1 MINVFEP
8 DVSLRHYFQIY
19 KALKQKQLSGSST
32 IVKEFERNISSYFD
46 RKFCVSVSNGSSA
59 LDLAL
64 NCIDFKEG
72 DEVVVPS
79 FTIISCLSSIVR
91 SGATPVFCDVDIK
104 SWNMT
109 LSNLME
115 AITDKTKAVLMVHT
129 YGLTAEAELISE
141 FCHNKGLVL
150 IEDSAEAHGQ
160 TIGDKKCGSFG
171 DISTLSFYAN
181 KHVTTGEGGA
191 VLTDNEIY
199 FKKLK
204 QMKNLDFISNK
215 RFQHNN
221 FYWNYR
227 MGGLQAAF
235 GIQSLKNIDFTI
247 QHKINQASYYNILFS
262 EYEKYLKIPVVEID
276 KIKNHYWV
284 YGIVLDDFFDR
295 DRITDSL
302 YDKGIETRP
311 FFWPLHD
318 QPAYKSM
325 FKKRFKLPNSEYL
338 GKQGF
343 YIPLG
348 KHLNKTKQKF
358 VASSVISELNLNS

>member
-1 MINVFEP
+1 MISVFEP
-8 DVSLRHYFQIY
+8 EVTLRHYYQIY
-19 KALKQKQLSGSST
+19 KALKDKQLSGSST
-32 IVKEFERNISSYFD
+32 VVKEFEKKISMYFD
-46 RKFCVSVSNGSSA
+46 RNFCVSVSNGSSA

-64 NCIDFKEG
+64 NCIDFKEE

-79 FTIISCLSSIVR
+79 FTIISCLSAVVR
-91 SGATPVFCDVDIK
+91 SGATPVFCDVDINT
-104 SWNMT
+104 WNMN
-109 LSNLME
+109 LNNLME
-115 AITDKTKAVLMVHT
+115 VVTEKTKAVLMVHT

-141 FCHNKGLVL
+141 FCRNKGIVL

-160 TIGDKKCGSFG
+160 IIRGKKCGSFG

-191 VLTDNEIY
+191 VLTDNDSY
-199 FKKLK
+199 FQKLH
-204 QMKNLDFISNK
+204 QMKNLDFVSNK

-235 GIQSLKNIDFTI
+235 GIQSLKNIDSTI
-247 QHKINQASYYNILFS
+247 EHKINQSSYYNVLFS
-262 EYEKYLKIPVVEID
+262 GYEKYFKIPVVEHD
-276 KIKNHYWV
+276 NIKNHYWV
-284 YGIVLDDFFDR
+284 YGIVLNDSFDR
-295 DRITDSL
+295 DKIMDAL
-302 YDKGIETRP
+302 YLKGIETRP

-325 FKKRFKLPNSEYL
+325 FKKRYKLPNSEYL

-348 KHLNKTKQKF
+348 KHLSKAKQKF
-358 VASSVISELNLNS
+358 VASSVIAEINLNS

>member
-8 DVSLRHYFQIY
+8 EVSPRHYYQIF
-19 KALKQKQLSGSST
+19 KALKNKQLSGSSSV
-32 IVKEFERNISSYFD
+32 VKEFERNISTYFD

-64 NCIDFKEG
+64 NCIDFKEE

-91 SGATPVFCDVDIK
+91 TGATPVFCDVDIN

-109 LSNLME
+109 LDNLTE
-115 AITDKTKAVLMVHT
+115 VITEKTKAVLMVHT
-129 YGLTAEAELISE
+129 YGLTAQAELISE
-141 FCHNKGLVL
+141 FCQSKGIVL

-160 TIGDKKCGSFG
+160 IVGDKKCGSFG
-171 DISTLSFYAN
+171 DISTLSFYSN

-191 VLTDNEIY
+191 VLTDNKTY
-199 FKKLK
+199 YKKLE
-204 QMKNLDFISNK
+204 QMKNLDFISSK

-235 GIQSLKNIDFTI
+235 GIQSLKNIDSTI
-247 QHKINQASYYNILFS
+247 QHKIHQANYYNSLFS
-262 EYEKYLKIPVVEID
+262 GYKEYLKTPVFEFD
-276 KIKNHYWV
+276 NIKNHYWV
-284 YGIVLDDFFDR
+284 YGLVLHDSFDR
-295 DRITDSL
+295 DKIVKNL
-302 YDKGIETRP
+302 YLKGIETRP

-325 FKKRFKLPNSEYL
+325 YKKRYKLPISEHL

-348 KHLNKTKQKF
+348 KHVTKTMQKF
-358 VASSVISELNLNS
+358 VANTIIAELI

>member
-8 DVSLRHYFQIY
+8 EVSFFHYYRIY
-19 KALKQKQLSGSST
+19 KALRDKQLSGSAS
-32 IVKEFERNISSYFD
+32 VVREFEINIATYFD
-46 RKFCVSVSNGSSA
+46 RKFCVSVSNGSTA

-64 NCIDFKEG
+64 NCIDFEDG

-79 FTIISCLSSIVR
+79 FTIISCLSSIIR
-91 SGATPVFCDVDIK
+91 AGATPVFCDVDIN

-109 LSNLME
+109 FSNLIE
-115 AITDKTKAVLMVHT
+115 VITEKTKAVLMVHT
-129 YGLTAEAELISE
+129 YGLVAEAELISE
-141 FCHNKGLVL
+141 FCQNKGVVL

-160 TIGDKKCGSFG
+160 IIGDKKCGSFG
-171 DISTLSFYAN
+171 DLSTLSFYAN

-191 VLTDNEIY
+191 VLTNNETF
-199 FKKLK
+199 FKKLE
-204 QMKNLDFISNK
+204 QMKNLDFVSNK

-227 MGGLQAAF
+227 MGGLQATF
-235 GIQSLKNIDFTI
+235 GIQSLKNIDSTI
-247 QHKINQASYYNILFS
+247 EHKIKQASYYNTLFS
-262 EYEKYLKIPVVEID
+262 KYEEYLKIPVVEID
-276 KIKNHYWV
+276 DIKNHYWV
-284 YGIVLDDFFDR
+284 YGLVLHSSFDR
-295 DRITDSL
+295 EKVMDAL
-302 YDKGIETRP
+302 YLKGIETRP

-325 FKKRFKLPNSEYL
+325 FKKRYKLPNSEYL

-348 KHLNKTKQKF
+348 KHLSKAKQKF
-358 VASSVISELNLNS
+358 VASSVIAEVNLNS